1 MDSDDRSGTGPEF
14 EASALDGLLRIAGG
28 MWASQTLCGALD
40 LGLFDFLAEG
50 KGASAAEVAE
60 GLGVAGR
67 PAEILLTA
75 CAALG
80 LLLPD
85 GGRERDGRYVN
96 TPTAEEYLVRGRP
109 HYFGDYIEMLRS
121 HTSPGWLRVTEA
133 IRSDSPSRWAP
144 DQQERI
150 FDADNRASTFW
161 DGLRPLSSMTA
172 GVLAAAVDF
181 GTTPRLLD
189 VGGGGGA
196 FVIELCRHYPGLAA
210 TVYDLP
216 HVCAYTAGKIADA
229 GLSDRIGTH
238 PGDFFEEPE
247 LPTGHDAIL
256 LSMIMHD
263 WDEARNRELLA
274 KCYRAL
280 PSGGRIVISE
290 LLVNDEKTGP
300 LDAALMSMNMLVGTW
315 GRNYTAAEYS
325 EWLRA
330 AGFDQVDTVR
340 FSAPGANGAVLARK
354 P

>member
-1 MDSDDRSGTGPEF
+1 MPEP
-14 EASALDGLLRIAGG
+14 EAPALDGLLRIAGG
-28 MWASQTLCGALD
+28 MWASQTLCGAVD
-40 LGLFDFLAEG
+40 LGLFGFLSAE

-60 GLGVAGR
+60 GLGIAGR
-67 PAEILLTA
+67 PSEILLTA

-80 LLLPD
+80 LLV
-85 GGRERDGRYVN
+85 RDDAPGADARYVN
-96 TPTAEEYLVRGRP
+96 TPTAEEYLVRGGPR
-109 HYFGDYIEMLRS
+109 YFGDYIDMLRS
-121 HTSPGWLRVTEA
+121 HTTPGWLRVTEA
-133 IRSDSPSRWAP
+133 IRSDSPSRWDP

-150 FDADNRASTFW
+150 FDAGNRASTFW

-172 GVLAAAVDF
+172 GVLADAVDF
-181 GTTPRLLD
+181 STAPRLLD

-196 FVIELCRHYPGLAA
+196 FVIELCRRYPHLAA

-229 GLSDRIGTH
+229 GLSARIGTH
-238 PGDFFEEPE
+238 PGDFFEDPE
-247 LPTGHDAIL
+247 LPTGHDTIL

-263 WDEARNRELLA
+263 WGEARNRELLA

-280 PSGGRIVISE
+280 PGGGRLVISE

-330 AGFDQVDTVR
+330 AGFDEVHTVR